1 MTITDKPNTTG
12 GQGGRSSQ
20 EHGAGVGIMAEQ
32 MMQETAGKAI
42 PAGYKQTEVGVIP
55 EDWSVLAISDRHEI
69 ATGNTPPTADACNYG
84 SDYLFIGPGDLGSG
98 KYVFSSMK
106 MLSRKGFKLARKFPA
121 GSTLFTCIGSTIG
134 KTGYVVDV
142 ATSNQQI
149 NAVFPNELDDSEFTY
164 YALTNIAPKV
174 RELAGEQ
181 AVPLVNKKDFGEMK
195 YCLPANKQ
203 EQTAIANVLSDSDAL
218 IGALE
223 QLIAKKQ
230 AIKSA
235 TMQQLLTGRT
245 RLPAFALRPDG
256 TPKGYKPSELGN
268 IPEDWE
274 VFKFDQIKDR
284 KDSWA
289 ITGGPFGSNLKAS
302 DYTENGVRVI
312 QLQNIGDGF
321 FKNDDFVFTSLE
333 KADELRSCNIY
344 PNEIILSKMGDPV
357 ARACLIPNLH
367 DRYVMCSDG
376 IRLKVDGEKHS
387 EKFVFYFLNS
397 PMFRNQALDAST
409 GSTRKRIGLSE
420 LRVLLLFAPS
430 KNEQIAITTI
440 LSDMDNELQ
449 TLTQKLDKARALK
462 QGMMQQLLT
471 GKIRLPLA
479 AGA

>member
-1 MTITDKPNTTG
+1 
-12 GQGGRSSQ
+12 
-20 EHGAGVGIMAEQ
+20 MAEQ
-32 MMQETAGKAI
+32 IMQNAAGKTI

-84 SDYLFIGPGDLGSG
+84 ADYLFIGPGDLGSG

-106 MLSRKGFKLARKFPA
+106 MLSSKGFKLARKFPA

-174 RELAGEQ
+174 KELAGEQ

-218 IGALE
+218 IDALE

-235 TMQQLLTGRT
+235 TMQQLLTGRI

-256 TPKGYKPSELGN
+256 TPKGYKPSELGD

-274 VFKFDQIKDR
+274 VDFLGNISDIIR
-284 KDSWA
+284 N
-289 ITGGPFGSNLKAS
+289 GSNYKTVS
-302 DYTENGVRVI
+302 KDGVAVTRI
-312 QLQNIGDGF
+312 ETIADGF
-321 FKNDDFVFTSLE
+321 IDLNRTGFASIESINGSYKVLRGDILYSHINSIDHIGKVAIFDGGSL
-333 KADELRSCNIY
+333 LFHGINLVLIRSSSVIDPFWLFNF
-344 PNEIILSKMGDPV
+344 LSGEV
-357 ARACLIPNLH
+357 ARKWAKQVAKQAVSQASINTKE
-367 DRYVMCSDG
+367 
-376 IRLKVDGEKHS
+376 LKS
-387 EKFVFYFLNS
+387 
-397 PMFRNQALDAST
+397 
-409 GSTRKRIGLSE
+409 
-420 LRVLLLFAPS
+420 LLLAVPS
-430 KNEQIAITTI
+430 IQEQTAIATI
-440 LSDMDNELQ
+440 LSDIDNELQ
-449 TLTQKLDKARALK
+449 ALTQKLEKARALK